1 LEKNI
6 QPFLNKA
13 IALSLK
19 IDEKCAEM
27 GKNTYKSVRNFSY
40 TLCFCALPAF
50 MPA

>member
-27 GKNTYKSVRNFSY
+27 GKNAYKSASNSSY